1 MTAPNRLPN
10 DQPQLE
16 ADIDSVHIVWP
27 GGQRSR
33 HLYYWLRE
41 NCHCPKCTHPD
52 AWERIV
58 DFLGIPLDIAP
69 ASLRAGGDGLHIE
82 WPAHDAP
89 CDGSFFSWTWLD
101 AHRSE
106 SPARLARKKQPRTWT
121 ANDLDKDALSVDF
134 GNVMASDSELRQLL
148 SHIDDLGVGFVTG
161 LPCETG
167 TVLVLAERIAFI
179 EESHFGRYFRVESK
193 PNAENLAYTPGSL
206 PPHNDL
212 VSRQHLPGIQF
223 LHCLAHDATGG
234 DSVLVDS
241 VACAEELRRRDRAA
255 FELLSTRAVVFSSSG
270 DTWQIVNRATVIDV
284 DEDGDIVGSR
294 CHPALL
300 GPVDIEPERQMDFY
314 RAYRQFLAIATSE
327 TMQFRFRL
335 SAGECQVFD
344 NHRTMHA
351 RDAFDLASGHRLFE
365 GCYVCRDDLLSRLEV
380 LRRSREAREAREEG
394 LPRH

>member
-10 DQPQLE
+10 DQPRLE
-16 ADIDSVHIVWP
+16 ADTDSVHIVWP

-69 ASLRAGGDGLHIE
+69 ASHRAGGDGLHIE

-106 SPARLARKKQPRTWT
+106 SPARLARKKRPRTWT

-134 GNVMASDSELRQLL
+134 GNVMASDSGLRQLL

-212 VSRQHLPGIQF
+212 VSRRYLPGIQF

-284 DEDGDIVGSR
+284 DEDGDIVGQPLPSGAARSR
-294 CHPALL
+294 GHRTGTADGLLPRVSAVPRHRDERDNAVSISLVRRRSARCSTITGPCMPAMPSTRPAVT
-300 GPVDIEPERQMDFY
+300 GCS
-314 RAYRQFLAIATSE
+314 RAATSVA
-327 TMQFRFRL
+327 TI
-335 SAGECQVFD
+335 S
-344 NHRTMHA
+344 
-351 RDAFDLASGHRLFE
+351 
-365 GCYVCRDDLLSRLEV
+365 
-380 LRRSREAREAREEG
+380 
-394 LPRH
+394 